1 MTGKGRRGVA
11 DAAEEE
17 RCGSAGERR
26 SATTGA
32 ADGVGMPVI
41 DGSETPATD
50 DGLREL
56 PGGEAVERFCE
67 HLVVERGASAHT
79 VRAYRDDLAA
89 YLRWAERVRVSPL
102 EATYRQLRR
111 YLAELDQ
118 ARYARTTIKR
128 HMSSLRSFFRWANK
142 VGLTG
147 NDPAS
152 VLQAPKADRRLPKTV
167 AIDDTARLLAIY
179 GPIDAEGNPREQ
191 TPAEMR
197 DAALL
202 EFLFSCGARVSEAS
216 GLLVAWVNFPERE
229 VKVFGKRAKER
240 IVPLSRQGAQAM
252 RRYLDEARPELLGD
266 KQSDYFF
273 VSNRGNQMKPDG
285 IRKMFKRALA
295 AAGLDESLSPHALR
309 HSFATDLLEGGAD
322 LRSVQDMLGHASL
335 STTQIYTHVSPDRLK
350 KIHGLAHPRA

>member
-1 MTGKGRRGVA
+1 MRSGFDAGGRVPAGEMDDRAAVVGA
-11 DAAEEE
+11 GAAEAARGEE
-17 RCGSAGERR
+17 KSA
-26 SATTGA
+26 
-32 ADGVGMPVI
+32 P
-41 DGSETPATD
+41 
-50 DGLREL
+50 LL
-56 PGGEAVERFCE
+56 PEEAVVRFCE
-67 HLVVERGASAHT
+67 HLTAEKGASAHT
-79 VRAYRDDLAA
+79 VRAYRDDMEA
-89 YLRWAERVRVSPL
+89 YFRWAKRAGVDPL

-128 HMSSLRSFFRWANK
+128 RLSSLRTFFRWANA
-142 VGLTG
+142 VGLTEA
-147 NDPAS
+147 NPAS
-152 VLQAPKADRRLPKTV
+152 VLVAPKDARRLPRTV
-167 AIDDTARLLAIY
+167 ADDDVERLLAVF
-179 GPIDAEGNPREQ
+179 GPVDAEGVAREQ
-191 TPAEMR
+191 TAAEMR
-197 DAALL
+197 DVALL

-216 GLLVAWVNFPERE
+216 GLLLSWVNFPERE

-240 IVPLSRQGAQAM
+240 IVPLSRRGAAAM
-252 RRYLDEARPELLGD
+252 IRYRDQARPELLGD
-266 KQSDYFF
+266 RQSDYFF

-350 KIHGLAHPRA
+350 EMHRLAHPRA